1 MMLTMANSKLIPFDF
16 AYCSDKAK
24 VFENYCKYT
33 FTRTQSMFTYEGLPD
48 TIPVQWLESYLQR
61 NGSCC
66 IAEHEGKLYALLGN
80 AGGEP
85 DEYYQPTIYT
95 VANPALN
102 LSKSYKI
109 GEDCVYC
116 KNDYDAIGL
125 VPLVSRYCGLMTEN
139 LLTVRISDI
148 NMRMMNLL
156 SAPDD
161 NTLQSTKQY
170 LKDLEDGKLGVV
182 GETPFFEGLKLQSK
196 GVGNGDYMI
205 QFIEL
210 QQYLKGSMY
219 NELGI
224 NANFNMKREALSG
237 QELSLNDDALM
248 PLIDDMLK
256 QRRAMCDELNEM
268 FGLNV
273 SVDYGSSWH
282 SNVVEKQLISEEELG
297 ADDSESEEAAGDES
311 ALPDDK
317 DPNAVDEGDVSRLN
331 DDEESGNDD
340 NDNTSSDSDV
350 DEPDENC
357 EDDDSGSEPD
367 DECGSNDN
375 TSDEDTSKEDESQSK
390 ESETDES
397 KTEESDA
404 EKSEKEEPEK
414 EEVDTKEVDT
424 EEADTKEVDTKETD
438 TKEKSKDKESET
450 EESNTKETEKEKPEN
465 EELEKEKPEKEESEK
480 DKPEKEEP
488 EKEKSEKEEPEKEKP
503 EKEKPEKEK
512 PEKEK
517 SEKGKPEKEKS
528 EKEEVDA
535 EDKPKD
541 KESEQENKEQEP
553 SSEVSDDSE
562 DDDKK
567 KKGEK
572 K

>member
-1 MMLTMANSKLIPFDF
+1 MTMADSKLRSFDF
-16 AYCSDKAK
+16 SYCSDKDK
-24 VFENYCKYT
+24 VFENYCRYT

-66 IAEHEGKLYALLGN
+66 IAEHEGKLYAILGN

-102 LSKSYKI
+102 LSKNYKI
-109 GEDCVYC
+109 GVDCVYC
-116 KNDYDAIGL
+116 KNDYDALGL

-139 LLTVRISDI
+139 LLTVRLSDI

-170 LKDLEDGKLGVV
+170 LKDLEEGKLGVV

-237 QELSLNDDALM
+237 QEVALNDDALM

-256 QRRAMCDELNEM
+256 QRRAMCDQLNEM
-268 FGLNV
+268 FGLEV
-273 SVDYGSSWH
+273 SVDYGSTWH
-282 SNVVEKQLISEEELG
+282 SNVVEKQLVSEEELG
-297 ADDSESEEAAGDES
+297 ANSAESEEAAGDES

-331 DDEESGNDD
+331 DEEESGNDD
-340 NDNTSSDSDV
+340 NDDTSSDSDV
-350 DEPDENC
+350 DESTENC
-357 EDDDSGSEPD
+357 EDDDSGSESD
-367 DECGSNDN
+367 GECGSDDD
-375 TSDEDTSKEDESQSK
+375 TSDEDGSESQSE
-390 ESETDES
+390 ESEAEES
-397 KTEESDA
+397 KEE
-404 EKSEKEEPEK
+404 
-414 EEVDTKEVDT
+414 
-424 EEADTKEVDTKETD
+424 
-438 TKEKSKDKESET
+438 ET
-450 EESNTKETEKEKPEN
+450 EESKE
-465 EELEKEKPEKEESEK
+465 
-480 DKPEKEEP
+480 
-488 EKEKSEKEEPEKEKP
+488 
-503 EKEKPEKEK
+503 
-512 PEKEK
+512 
-517 SEKGKPEKEKS
+517 
-528 EKEEVDA
+528 EEVDA
-535 EDKPKD
+535 EDEPKD
-541 KESEQENKEQEP
+541 EESEPKDEEPKDEEQEP
-553 SSEVSDDSE
+553 SPEESDDSE
-562 DDDKK
+562 DDE

>member
-1 MMLTMANSKLIPFDF
+1 MTMADGKLRSFDF
-16 AYCSDKAK
+16 SYCSDKDK
-24 VFENYCKYT
+24 VFENYCRYT

-102 LSKSYKI
+102 LSKNYEI
-109 GEDCVYC
+109 GVDCVYC
-116 KNDYDAIGL
+116 KNDYDALGL

-139 LLTVRISDI
+139 LLTVRLSDI

-170 LKDLEDGKLGVV
+170 LKDLEEGKLGVV

-237 QELSLNDDALM
+237 QEVALNDDALM

-256 QRRAMCDELNEM
+256 QRRAMCDELNKM

-273 SVDYGSSWH
+273 SVDYGSTWH
-282 SNVVEKQLISEEELG
+282 SNVVEKQLISEDELG
-297 ADDSESEEAAGDES
+297 ATGAESEEAAGDEA

-331 DDEESGNDD
+331 DEEESGSDD
-340 NDNTSSDSDV
+340 NSDTSSDSDV
-350 DEPDENC
+350 DEPNENC
-357 EDDDSGSEPD
+357 EDDDSGSESD
-367 DECGSNDN
+367 GECGSDDD
-375 TSDEDTSKEDESQSK
+375 TPDEDASEDGESQS
-390 ESETDES
+390 E
-397 KTEESDA
+397 
-404 EKSEKEEPEK
+404 
-414 EEVDTKEVDT
+414 
-424 EEADTKEVDTKETD
+424 
-438 TKEKSKDKESET
+438 ESET
-450 EESNTKETEKEKPEN
+450 EESET
-465 EELEKEKPEKEESEK
+465 
-480 DKPEKEEP
+480 
-488 EKEKSEKEEPEKEKP
+488 
-503 EKEKPEKEK
+503 
-512 PEKEK
+512 
-517 SEKGKPEKEKS
+517 
-528 EKEEVDA
+528 EEVDA
-535 EDKPKD
+535 EDEPKD
-541 KESEQENKEQEP
+541 EEPESKDEEQEP
-553 SSEVSDDSE
+553 SPEDSDDSE
-562 DDDKK
+562 DDEKK
-567 KKGEK
+567 KKGECK
-572 K
+572 

>member
-1 MMLTMANSKLIPFDF
+1 MANGKLMPFDF
-16 AYCSDKAK
+16 TYCSDKAK

-33 FTRTQSMFTYEGLPD
+33 FTRTQSMFVYEGLPD

-80 AGGEP
+80 AGGEL

-102 LSKSYKI
+102 ISKSFKI

-116 KNDYDAIGL
+116 KNDYDSLGL
-125 VPLVSRYCGLMTEN
+125 TPLVSRYCGLMTEN

-161 NTLQSTKQY
+161 NTLQSTIQY
-170 LKDLEDGKLGVV
+170 LKDLEEGKLGVV
-182 GETPFFEGLKLQSK
+182 GETPFFDGLKLQSK

-237 QELSLNDDALM
+237 QEVALNDDALM

-256 QRRAMCDELNEM
+256 QRRAMCDELNAM

-273 SVDYGSSWH
+273 SVDYGSTWH
-282 SNVVEKQLISEEELG
+282 SNIVEKQLVSEEELG
-297 ADDSESEEAAGDES
+297 ADGAESEEAAGDES

-331 DDEESGNDD
+331 DEEESGNDD
-340 NDNTSSDSDV
+340 NDDTSSDSDV
-350 DEPDENC
+350 DEPTENC
-357 EDDDSGSEPD
+357 EDDDSGSESD
-367 DECGSNDN
+367 DECGSDDN
-375 TSDEDTSKEDESQSK
+375 SPDEDVSEENSEETEETEESQS
-390 ESETDES
+390 
-397 KTEESDA
+397 EE
-404 EKSEKEEPEK
+404 SEKEEPEK
-414 EEVDTKEVDT
+414 EEVDAED
-424 EEADTKEVDTKETD
+424 EP
-438 TKEKSKDKESET
+438 KD
-450 EESNTKETEKEKPEN
+450 
-465 EELEKEKPEKEESEK
+465 EESE
-480 DKPEKEEP
+480 
-488 EKEKSEKEEPEKEKP
+488 
-503 EKEKPEKEK
+503 
-512 PEKEK
+512 
-517 SEKGKPEKEKS
+517 
-528 EKEEVDA
+528 
-535 EDKPKD
+535 PKD
-541 KESEQENKEQEP
+541 DEPKDEEQEP
-553 SSEVSDDSE
+553 SPEESDDSE
-562 DDDKK
+562 DDE

>member
-1 MMLTMANSKLIPFDF
+1 MANSKLMPFDF

-248 PLIDDMLK
+248 PLIGDMLK
-256 QRRAMCDELNEM
+256 QRRAMCDEWNEM

-367 DECGSNDN
+367 DECGSDDD
-375 TSDEDTSKEDESQSK
+375 TSDEDTSKESETE
-390 ESETDES
+390 ESETEES
-397 KTEESDA
+397 KTEET
-404 EKSEKEEPEK
+404 EKEEPEK
-414 EEVDTKEVDT
+414 EEVDAKKADAKETDVEETDAKKADAKEVDT
-424 EEADTKEVDTKETD
+424 EKADAKEVDAE
-438 TKEKSKDKESET
+438 EKSKDKESET
-450 EESNTKETEKEKPEN
+450 EESNTKEKEKEKPEK
-465 EELEKEKPEKEESEK
+465 EKPEKEKPEKEE
-480 DKPEKEEP
+480 P
-488 EKEKSEKEEPEKEKP
+488 EKEEPEKEKP
-503 EKEKPEKEK
+503 EKEKPEKEE
-512 PEKEK
+512 P
-517 SEKGKPEKEKS
+517 

>member
-1 MMLTMANSKLIPFDF
+1 MASSKLMPFDF

-80 AGGEP
+80 AGGEL

-95 VANPALN
+95 VANPALG
-102 LSKSYKI
+102 LSKSFKI

-116 KNDYDAIGL
+116 RNDYDAIGL

-237 QELSLNDDALM
+237 QEVALNDDALM

-256 QRRAMCDELNEM
+256 QRRAMCDELNQM

-273 SVDYGSSWH
+273 SVDYGSTWH
-282 SNVVEKQLISEEELG
+282 SNVVEKQLVSEEELG
-297 ADDSESEEAAGDES
+297 ANGAESEEAAGDES

-331 DDEESGNDD
+331 DEEESGSDD
-340 NDNTSSDSDV
+340 NGDTSSDSDV

-357 EDDDSGSEPD
+357 EDDDSGSESD
-367 DECGSNDN
+367 GECGSDDN
-375 TSDEDTSKEDESQSK
+375 TSDEDASE
-390 ESETDES
+390 ESETDE
-397 KTEESDA
+397 
-404 EKSEKEEPEK
+404 
-414 EEVDTKEVDT
+414 
-424 EEADTKEVDTKETD
+424 
-438 TKEKSKDKESET
+438 
-450 EESNTKETEKEKPEN
+450 
-465 EELEKEKPEKEESEK
+465 
-480 DKPEKEEP
+480 
-488 EKEKSEKEEPEKEKP
+488 
-503 EKEKPEKEK
+503 
-512 PEKEK
+512 
-517 SEKGKPEKEKS
+517 S

-535 EDKPKD
+535 EDEPKD
-541 KESEQENKEQEP
+541 EEIEPKDEEQEP
-553 SSEVSDDSE
+553 SPEESDDSE
-562 DDDKK
+562 DDEKK
-567 KKGEK
+567 KKGECK
-572 K
+572 

>member
-1 MMLTMANSKLIPFDF
+1 MASDKLMPFDF
-16 AYCSDKAK
+16 AYCSDKSK

-80 AGGEP
+80 AGGEL

-102 LSKSYKI
+102 LSKTFKI
-109 GEDCVYC
+109 GKDCVYC
-116 KNDYDAIGL
+116 RNDYDAVGL

-161 NTLQSTKQY
+161 NTLQSTKKY
-170 LKDLEDGKLGVV
+170 LADLEDGKLGVV
-182 GETPFFEGLKLQSK
+182 GETPFFDGLKLQSK

-237 QELSLNDDALM
+237 SEVALNDDALM

-256 QRRAMCDELNEM
+256 QRRAMCDELNKM

-273 SVDYGSSWH
+273 SVDYGSTWH

-297 ADDSESEEAAGDES
+297 ANDSESEEAAGDES
-311 ALPDDK
+311 ALPNDK

-331 DDEESGNDD
+331 DEEESGNDD
-340 NDNTSSDSDV
+340 NSDTSSDSDV
-350 DEPDENC
+350 DESDENC
-357 EDDDSGSEPD
+357 EDDDSGGESD
-367 DECGSNDN
+367 GECGSDDD
-375 TSDEDTSKEDESQSK
+375 TSDEDASEADESQSE
-390 ESETDES
+390 ESET
-397 KTEESDA
+397 
-404 EKSEKEEPEK
+404 
-414 EEVDTKEVDT
+414 
-424 EEADTKEVDTKETD
+424 
-438 TKEKSKDKESET
+438 
-450 EESNTKETEKEKPEN
+450 
-465 EELEKEKPEKEESEK
+465 
-480 DKPEKEEP
+480 
-488 EKEKSEKEEPEKEKP
+488 
-503 EKEKPEKEK
+503 
-512 PEKEK
+512 
-517 SEKGKPEKEKS
+517 
-528 EKEEVDA
+528 EEVDA
-535 EDKPKD
+535 EDEPKD
-541 KESEQENKEQEP
+541 EEPESKDEEQEP
-553 SSEVSDDSE
+553 SPEESDDSE
-562 DDDKK
+562 DDEKK
-567 KKGEK
+567 KKGECK
-572 K
+572 

>member
-1 MMLTMANSKLIPFDF
+1 MASGKLMPFDF
-16 AYCSDKAK
+16 AYCSDKSK

-80 AGGEP
+80 AGGEL

-102 LSKSYKI
+102 LSKSFKI

-170 LKDLEDGKLGVV
+170 LKDLEEGKLGVV

-237 QELSLNDDALM
+237 QEVALNDDALM

-256 QRRAMCDELNEM
+256 QRRAMCDELNQM

-273 SVDYGSSWH
+273 SVDYGSTWH

-297 ADDSESEEAAGDES
+297 ADGAESEEAAGDES

-331 DDEESGNDD
+331 DEEESGSDD
-340 NDNTSSDSDV
+340 NSDTSSDSDV

-357 EDDDSGSEPD
+357 EDDDSGSESD
-367 DECGSNDN
+367 SECGSDDD
-375 TSDEDTSKEDESQSK
+375 TSDEDTSEDDESQSE
-390 ESETDES
+390 ESETEES
-397 KTEESDA
+397 ETEE
-404 EKSEKEEPEK
+404 SEKEEPEK
-414 EEVDTKEVDT
+414 EEVDAED
-424 EEADTKEVDTKETD
+424 EP
-438 TKEKSKDKESET
+438 KD
-450 EESNTKETEKEKPEN
+450 
-465 EELEKEKPEKEESEK
+465 
-480 DKPEKEEP
+480 EEP
-488 EKEKSEKEEPEKEKP
+488 ES
-503 EKEKPEKEK
+503 
-512 PEKEK
+512 
-517 SEKGKPEKEKS
+517 
-528 EKEEVDA
+528 
-535 EDKPKD
+535 KD
-541 KESEQENKEQEP
+541 EEQEP
-553 SSEVSDDSE
+553 SPEESDDSE
-562 DDDKK
+562 DDEKK
-567 KKGEK
+567 KKGECK
-572 K
+572 

>member
-1 MMLTMANSKLIPFDF
+1 MTMADGKLRSFDF
-16 AYCSDKAK
+16 SYCSDKDK
-24 VFENYCKYT
+24 VFENYCRYT

-102 LSKSYKI
+102 LSKNYEI
-109 GEDCVYC
+109 GVDCVYC
-116 KNDYDAIGL
+116 KNDYDALGL

-139 LLTVRISDI
+139 LLTVRLSDI

-170 LKDLEDGKLGVV
+170 LKDLEEGKLGVV

-237 QELSLNDDALM
+237 QEVALNDDALM

-268 FGLNV
+268 FGLSV
-273 SVDYGSSWH
+273 SVDYGSTWH
-282 SNVVEKQLISEEELG
+282 SNVVEKQLVSEEELG
-297 ADDSESEEAAGDES
+297 ANSVESEEAAGDES

-331 DDEESGNDD
+331 EEESGNDD
-340 NDNTSSDSDV
+340 NDDTSSDSDV
-350 DEPDENC
+350 DEPTENC
-357 EDDDSGSEPD
+357 EDDDSGSESD
-367 DECGSNDN
+367 GECGSDDD
-375 TSDEDTSKEDESQSK
+375 TSDEDV
-390 ESETDES
+390 SETDES
-397 KTEESDA
+397 KSEESEA
-404 EKSEKEEPEK
+404 EESKEE
-414 EEVDTKEVDT
+414 
-424 EEADTKEVDTKETD
+424 
-438 TKEKSKDKESET
+438 ET
-450 EESNTKETEKEKPEN
+450 EESKE
-465 EELEKEKPEKEESEK
+465 
-480 DKPEKEEP
+480 
-488 EKEKSEKEEPEKEKP
+488 
-503 EKEKPEKEK
+503 
-512 PEKEK
+512 
-517 SEKGKPEKEKS
+517 
-528 EKEEVDA
+528 EEVDA
-535 EDKPKD
+535 EDEPKD
-541 KESEQENKEQEP
+541 EESEPKDDEPKDDEPKDEEQEP
-553 SSEVSDDSE
+553 SPEESDDSE
-562 DDDKK
+562 DDE

>member
-1 MMLTMANSKLIPFDF
+1 MASGNLMPFDF

-80 AGGEP
+80 AGGEL

-95 VANPALN
+95 VTNPALN
-102 LSKSYKI
+102 LSKTFKI

-170 LKDLEDGKLGVV
+170 LKDLEEGKLGVV

-237 QELSLNDDALM
+237 QEVALNDDALM

-256 QRRAMCDELNEM
+256 QRRAMCAELNEM

-273 SVDYGSSWH
+273 SVDYGSTWH
-282 SNVVEKQLISEEELG
+282 SNVVEKQLISEDELG
-297 ADDSESEEAAGDES
+297 ATDTESEEAAGDEA

-331 DDEESGNDD
+331 DEEESDSDD
-340 NDNTSSDSDV
+340 NCNTSSDSDV

-357 EDDDSGSEPD
+357 EDDDTDSESD
-367 DECGSNDN
+367 GECGSDDN
-375 TSDEDTSKEDESQSK
+375 SQNEDVSEDDESQSE
-390 ESETDES
+390 ESQS
-397 KTEESDA
+397 EESDT
-404 EKSEKEEPEK
+404 EEPQ
-414 EEVDTKEVDT
+414 
-424 EEADTKEVDTKETD
+424 
-438 TKEKSKDKESET
+438 
-450 EESNTKETEKEKPEN
+450 
-465 EELEKEKPEKEESEK
+465 
-480 DKPEKEEP
+480 
-488 EKEKSEKEEPEKEKP
+488 
-503 EKEKPEKEK
+503 
-512 PEKEK
+512 
-517 SEKGKPEKEKS
+517 
-528 EKEEVDA
+528 KEEVDA
-535 EDKPKD
+535 GDEPKD
-541 KESEQENKEQEP
+541 EENEPKDKEQEP
-553 SSEVSDDSE
+553 SPEKSDDSE
-562 DDDKK
+562 DDEKK
-567 KKGEK
+567 KKGECK
-572 K
+572 

>member
-102 LSKSYKI
+102 LSKNYKI

-268 FGLNV
+268 FGLDV

-317 DPNAVDEGDVSRLN
+317 DPNAVYEGDVSRLN
-331 DDEESGNDD
+331 DDEESGSDD
-340 NDNTSSDSDV
+340 NDNTSSDSNV

-357 EDDDSGSEPD
+357 EDDDSGSESD
-367 DECGSNDN
+367 DECGSDNN

-390 ESETDES
+390 ESET
-397 KTEESDA
+397 EESDA
-404 EKSEKEEPEK
+404 EETEKEEPKK
-414 EEVDTKEVDT
+414 EEVD
-424 EEADTKEVDTKETD
+424 A
-438 TKEKSKDKESET
+438 KEKPKD
-450 EESNTKETEKEKPEN
+450 KETEKEKPEK
-465 EELEKEKPEKEESEK
+465 EEPEKGEPEKE
-480 DKPEKEEP
+480 KPEKEEP
-488 EKEKSEKEEPEKEKP
+488 EKEKPEKEEPEKEEPEKEEPEKEEPEKEKP

-512 PEKEK
+512 PEKGEP
-517 SEKGKPEKEKS
+517 EKGEPEKGEPEKEKPEKEEP
-528 EKEEVDA
+528 EKGEVDA

-541 KESEQENKEQEP
+541 KESEQKNKEQEP

-562 DDDKK
+562 DYEKK
-567 KKGEK
+567 KKGDK

>member
-1 MMLTMANSKLIPFDF
+1 MASSNLLPFDF
-16 AYCSDKAK
+16 AHCSDKSK

-33 FTRTQSMFTYEGLPD
+33 FTRTQSMFTYEGLPE

-80 AGGEP
+80 AGGEL

-182 GETPFFEGLKLQSK
+182 GETPFFDGLKLQSK

-237 QELSLNDDALM
+237 QEVALNDDALM

-256 QRRAMCDELNEM
+256 QRRAMCDELNQM

-273 SVDYGSSWH
+273 SADYGSTWH
-282 SNVVEKQLISEEELG
+282 SNVVEKQLISEEDLG
-297 ADDSESEEAAGDES
+297 ANGAESDEAAGDES
-311 ALPDDK
+311 ALPNDK
-317 DPNAVDEGDVSRLN
+317 DPNAADDGDVSRLN
-331 DDEESGNDD
+331 DEGESGSDD
-340 NDNTSSDSDV
+340 NGDTSSDSDV
-350 DEPDENC
+350 DADMPDENC
-357 EDDDSGSEPD
+357 ENDDSDRESDG
-367 DECGSNDN
+367 ECGSDDDRPDKDA
-375 TSDEDTSKEDESQSK
+375 SEDDESQS
-390 ESETDES
+390 E
-397 KTEESDA
+397 
-404 EKSEKEEPEK
+404 
-414 EEVDTKEVDT
+414 
-424 EEADTKEVDTKETD
+424 
-438 TKEKSKDKESET
+438 ESET
-450 EESNTKETEKEKPEN
+450 EESET
-465 EELEKEKPEKEESEK
+465 
-480 DKPEKEEP
+480 
-488 EKEKSEKEEPEKEKP
+488 
-503 EKEKPEKEK
+503 
-512 PEKEK
+512 
-517 SEKGKPEKEKS
+517 
-528 EKEEVDA
+528 EEVDA

-541 KESEQENKEQEP
+541 EEQEP
-553 SSEVSDDSE
+553 KDEEKEPGPDESDDSE
-562 DDDKK
+562 DDEKK
-567 KKGEK
+567 KKGECK
-572 K
+572 

>member
-1 MMLTMANSKLIPFDF
+1 MIKMASGKLMPFDF
-16 AYCSDKAK
+16 AYCSDKTK

-48 TIPVQWLESYLQR
+48 TIPVERLESYLQR

-66 IAEHEGKLYALLGN
+66 IAEHEGKLYALIGN
-80 AGGEP
+80 AGGEL
-85 DEYYQPTIYT
+85 DEYYQPTLYT

-102 LSKSYKI
+102 LSKTFKI

-116 KNDYDAIGL
+116 RNDFDAVGL

-170 LKDLEDGKLGVV
+170 LNDLEEGKLGVV
-182 GETPFFEGLKLQSK
+182 GETPFFDGLKLQSK

-237 QELSLNDDALM
+237 SEVALNDDALM

-256 QRRAMCDELNEM
+256 HRRAMCDELNEM
-268 FGLNV
+268 FGLDV
-273 SVDYGSSWH
+273 SVDYGSTWH

-297 ADDSESEEAAGDES
+297 ANDTESEEAAGDES
-311 ALPDDK
+311 ALPNDK

-331 DDEESGNDD
+331 DEEESGNDD
-340 NDNTSSDSDV
+340 NSDTSSDSDV
-350 DEPDENC
+350 DEPNENC
-357 EDDDSGSEPD
+357 EDDDSGSDSDGECSSD
-367 DECGSNDN
+367 DD
-375 TSDEDTSKEDESQSK
+375 TPDEDASEDDDSQSE
-390 ESETDES
+390 ESET
-397 KTEESDA
+397 
-404 EKSEKEEPEK
+404 
-414 EEVDTKEVDT
+414 
-424 EEADTKEVDTKETD
+424 
-438 TKEKSKDKESET
+438 
-450 EESNTKETEKEKPEN
+450 
-465 EELEKEKPEKEESEK
+465 
-480 DKPEKEEP
+480 
-488 EKEKSEKEEPEKEKP
+488 
-503 EKEKPEKEK
+503 
-512 PEKEK
+512 
-517 SEKGKPEKEKS
+517 

-535 EDKPKD
+535 GDDPKD
-541 KESEQENKEQEP
+541 EESEPKDEEQEP
-553 SSEVSDDSE
+553 SPEDSDDSE
-562 DDDKK
+562 DDEKK
-567 KKGEK
+567 KKGECK
-572 K
+572 

>member
-1 MMLTMANSKLIPFDF
+1 MASGKLMPFDF
-16 AYCSDKAK
+16 TYCSDKSK

-80 AGGEP
+80 AGGEL

-116 KNDYDAIGL
+116 RNDFDAVGL

-237 QELSLNDDALM
+237 QEVALNDDALM

-256 QRRAMCDELNEM
+256 QRRAMCDELNQM

-273 SVDYGSSWH
+273 SVDYGSTWH

-297 ADDSESEEAAGDES
+297 ADGAESEEAAGDES

-331 DDEESGNDD
+331 DEEESGSDD
-340 NDNTSSDSDV
+340 NSDTSSDSDV
-350 DEPDENC
+350 DEPDKNC
-357 EDDDSGSEPD
+357 EDDDSGSESD
-367 DECGSNDN
+367 DECGSDDN
-375 TSDEDTSKEDESQSK
+375 SPDEDVSEDAESQS
-390 ESETDES
+390 
-397 KTEESDA
+397 EESQ
-404 EKSEKEEPEK
+404 SE
-414 EEVDTKEVDT
+414 
-424 EEADTKEVDTKETD
+424 
-438 TKEKSKDKESET
+438 ESET
-450 EESNTKETEKEKPEN
+450 EET
-465 EELEKEKPEKEESEK
+465 
-480 DKPEKEEP
+480 
-488 EKEKSEKEEPEKEKP
+488 
-503 EKEKPEKEK
+503 
-512 PEKEK
+512 
-517 SEKGKPEKEKS
+517 

-535 EDKPKD
+535 GDEPKD
-541 KESEQENKEQEP
+541 EEQEP
-553 SSEVSDDSE
+553 ENKDEEQEPENEGQEPSPEESDDSE
-562 DDDKK
+562 DDEKK
-567 KKGEK
+567 KKGECK
-572 K
+572 

>member
-1 MMLTMANSKLIPFDF
+1 MTMADGKLRSFDF
-16 AYCSDKAK
+16 SYCSDKDK
-24 VFENYCKYT
+24 VFENYCRYT

-102 LSKSYKI
+102 LSKNYEI
-109 GEDCVYC
+109 GVDCVYC
-116 KNDYDAIGL
+116 KNDYDALGL

-139 LLTVRISDI
+139 LLTVRLSDI

-170 LKDLEDGKLGVV
+170 LKDLEEGKLGVV

-237 QELSLNDDALM
+237 QEVALNDDALM

-273 SVDYGSSWH
+273 SVDYGSTWH
-282 SNVVEKQLISEEELG
+282 SNVVEKQLISEDELG
-297 ADDSESEEAAGDES
+297 ATGTESEEAAGDEA

-331 DDEESGNDD
+331 DEEESDSDD
-340 NDNTSSDSDV
+340 NCNTSSDSDV

-357 EDDDSGSEPD
+357 EDDDTDSESD
-367 DECGSNDN
+367 GECGSDDN
-375 TSDEDTSKEDESQSK
+375 SQNEDVSEDDESQS
-390 ESETDES
+390 
-397 KTEESDA
+397 EESQ
-404 EKSEKEEPEK
+404 S
-414 EEVDTKEVDT
+414 
-424 EEADTKEVDTKETD
+424 
-438 TKEKSKDKESET
+438 
-450 EESNTKETEKEKPEN
+450 EESQS
-465 EELEKEKPEKEESEK
+465 EESES
-480 DKPEKEEP
+480 EEP
-488 EKEKSEKEEPEKEKP
+488 Q
-503 EKEKPEKEK
+503 
-512 PEKEK
+512 
-517 SEKGKPEKEKS
+517 
-528 EKEEVDA
+528 KEEVDA
-535 EDKPKD
+535 GDEPKD
-541 KESEQENKEQEP
+541 EEQESENKEQEP
-553 SSEVSDDSE
+553 SPEESDDSE
-562 DDDKK
+562 DDEKK
-567 KKGEK
+567 KKGECK
-572 K
+572 

>member
-1 MMLTMANSKLIPFDF
+1 MASDKLMPFDF
-16 AYCSDKAK
+16 AYCSDKTK

-80 AGGEP
+80 AGGEL

-95 VANPALN
+95 VANPSLN
-102 LSKSYKI
+102 LSKTFKI
-109 GEDCVYC
+109 GKDCVYC
-116 KNDYDAIGL
+116 RNDYDAIGL

-161 NTLQSTKQY
+161 NTLESTKQY
-170 LKDLEDGKLGVV
+170 LKDLEAGKLGVV
-182 GETPFFEGLKLQSK
+182 GETPFFEGLKLQSR
-196 GVGNGDYMI
+196 GTGNGDYMI

-237 QELSLNDDALM
+237 QEVALNDDALM

-256 QRRAMCDELNEM
+256 QRRAMCDELNKM

-273 SVDYGSSWH
+273 SVDYGSTWH
-282 SNVVEKQLISEEELG
+282 SNVVEKQLISEDELG
-297 ADDSESEEAAGDES
+297 ATGAESEEAAGDEA

-331 DDEESGNDD
+331 DEEESGSDD
-340 NDNTSSDSDV
+340 NSDTSSDSDV
-350 DEPDENC
+350 DEPNENC
-357 EDDDSGSEPD
+357 EDDDSGGESDGECSSD
-367 DECGSNDN
+367 DD
-375 TSDEDTSKEDESQSK
+375 TPDEDASEDGESQS
-390 ESETDES
+390 E
-397 KTEESDA
+397 
-404 EKSEKEEPEK
+404 
-414 EEVDTKEVDT
+414 
-424 EEADTKEVDTKETD
+424 
-438 TKEKSKDKESET
+438 ESET
-450 EESNTKETEKEKPEN
+450 EESET
-465 EELEKEKPEKEESEK
+465 
-480 DKPEKEEP
+480 
-488 EKEKSEKEEPEKEKP
+488 
-503 EKEKPEKEK
+503 
-512 PEKEK
+512 
-517 SEKGKPEKEKS
+517 
-528 EKEEVDA
+528 EEVDA
-535 EDKPKD
+535 EDEPKD
-541 KESEQENKEQEP
+541 EEPESKDEEQEP
-553 SSEVSDDSE
+553 SPEDSDDSE
-562 DDDKK
+562 DDEKK
-567 KKGEK
+567 KKGECK
-572 K
+572 

>member
-1 MMLTMANSKLIPFDF
+1 MASGKLMPFDF
-16 AYCSDKAK
+16 TYCSDKSK

-80 AGGEP
+80 AGGEL

-116 KNDYDAIGL
+116 RNDYDAIGL

-237 QELSLNDDALM
+237 QEVALNDDALM

-256 QRRAMCDELNEM
+256 QRRAMCDELNQM

-273 SVDYGSSWH
+273 SVDYGSTWH

-297 ADDSESEEAAGDES
+297 ADGAESEEAAGDES

-331 DDEESGNDD
+331 DEEESGSDD
-340 NDNTSSDSDV
+340 NSDTSSDSDV

-357 EDDDSGSEPD
+357 EDDDSGSESD
-367 DECGSNDN
+367 DECGSDDN
-375 TSDEDTSKEDESQSK
+375 SPDEDVSEDDESQS
-390 ESETDES
+390 E
-397 KTEESDA
+397 
-404 EKSEKEEPEK
+404 
-414 EEVDTKEVDT
+414 
-424 EEADTKEVDTKETD
+424 
-438 TKEKSKDKESET
+438 ESET
-450 EESNTKETEKEKPEN
+450 EESETEE
-465 EELEKEKPEKEESEK
+465 
-480 DKPEKEEP
+480 
-488 EKEKSEKEEPEKEKP
+488 
-503 EKEKPEKEK
+503 
-512 PEKEK
+512 
-517 SEKGKPEKEKS
+517 S

-535 EDKPKD
+535 EDEPKD
-541 KESEQENKEQEP
+541 EEPESKDEEQEP
-553 SSEVSDDSE
+553 SPEESDDSE
-562 DDDKK
+562 DDEKK
-567 KKGEK
+567 KKGECK
-572 K
+572 

>member
-1 MMLTMANSKLIPFDF
+1 MTMADGKLRSFDF
-16 AYCSDKAK
+16 SYCSDKDK
-24 VFENYCKYT
+24 VFENYCRYT

-102 LSKSYKI
+102 LSKNYEI
-109 GEDCVYC
+109 GVDCVYC
-116 KNDYDAIGL
+116 KNDYDALGL

-139 LLTVRISDI
+139 LLTVRLSDI

-170 LKDLEDGKLGVV
+170 LKDLEEGKLGVV

-237 QELSLNDDALM
+237 QEVALNDDALM

-268 FGLNV
+268 FGLEV
-273 SVDYGSSWH
+273 SVDYGSTWH

-297 ADDSESEEAAGDES
+297 ADNAESEEAAGDES

-331 DDEESGNDD
+331 DEEESGNDD
-340 NDNTSSDSDV
+340 NDDTSSDSDA
-350 DEPDENC
+350 DKPNENC
-357 EDDDSGSEPD
+357 EDDDSGSESDGECSSGD
-367 DECGSNDN
+367 DA
-375 TSDEDTSKEDESQSK
+375 SDEDV
-390 ESETDES
+390 SETDES
-397 KTEESDA
+397 Q
-404 EKSEKEEPEK
+404 SE
-414 EEVDTKEVDT
+414 
-424 EEADTKEVDTKETD
+424 
-438 TKEKSKDKESET
+438 ESET
-450 EESNTKETEKEKPEN
+450 EESKEEETEESKE
-465 EELEKEKPEKEESEK
+465 
-480 DKPEKEEP
+480 
-488 EKEKSEKEEPEKEKP
+488 
-503 EKEKPEKEK
+503 
-512 PEKEK
+512 
-517 SEKGKPEKEKS
+517 
-528 EKEEVDA
+528 EEVDA
-535 EDKPKD
+535 EDEPKD
-541 KESEQENKEQEP
+541 EESEPKDDEPKDDEPKDEEQEP
-553 SSEVSDDSE
+553 SPEESDDIE
-562 DDDKK
+562 DDE

>member
-1 MMLTMANSKLIPFDF
+1 
-16 AYCSDKAK
+16 
-24 VFENYCKYT
+24 
-33 FTRTQSMFTYEGLPD
+33 MFTYEGLPD

-102 LSKSYKI
+102 LSKNYEI
-109 GEDCVYC
+109 GVDCVYC
-116 KNDYDAIGL
+116 KNDYDALGL

-139 LLTVRISDI
+139 LLTVRLSDV

-170 LKDLEDGKLGVV
+170 LKDLEEGKLGVV

-237 QELSLNDDALM
+237 QEVALNDDALM

-268 FGLNV
+268 FGLSV
-273 SVDYGSSWH
+273 SVDYGSTWH
-282 SNVVEKQLISEEELG
+282 SNVVEKQLVSEEELG
-297 ADDSESEEAAGDES
+297 ANSVESEEAAGDES

-331 DDEESGNDD
+331 EEESGNDD
-340 NDNTSSDSDV
+340 NDDTSSDSDV

-357 EDDDSGSEPD
+357 EDDDSGSESD
-367 DECGSNDN
+367 GECGSDDD
-375 TSDEDTSKEDESQSK
+375 TSDEDV
-390 ESETDES
+390 SETDES
-397 KTEESDA
+397 K
-404 EKSEKEEPEK
+404 SE
-414 EEVDTKEVDT
+414 
-424 EEADTKEVDTKETD
+424 
-438 TKEKSKDKESET
+438 ESET
-450 EESNTKETEKEKPEN
+450 EEN
-465 EELEKEKPEKEESEK
+465 KEEET
-480 DKPEKEEP
+480 EEP
-488 EKEKSEKEEPEKEKP
+488 EKDE
-503 EKEKPEKEK
+503 
-512 PEKEK
+512 
-517 SEKGKPEKEKS
+517 S
-528 EKEEVDA
+528 EKEEVA
-535 EDKPKD
+535 EDDEPKD
-541 KESEQENKEQEP
+541 EESEPKDDEPKDDEPKDEEQESNP
-553 SSEVSDDSE
+553 EESDDSE
-562 DDDKK
+562 DDE

>member
-1 MMLTMANSKLIPFDF
+1 MASSKLMPFDF

-80 AGGEP
+80 AGGEL

-95 VANPALN
+95 VANPALG

-116 KNDYDAIGL
+116 RNDYDAIGL

-237 QELSLNDDALM
+237 QEVALNDDALM

-256 QRRAMCDELNEM
+256 QRRAMCDELNQM

-273 SVDYGSSWH
+273 SVDYGSTWH
-282 SNVVEKQLISEEELG
+282 SNVVEKQLVSEEELG
-297 ADDSESEEAAGDES
+297 ADTAESEEAAGDES

-317 DPNAVDEGDVSRLN
+317 DPNAVDECDVSRLN
-331 DDEESGNDD
+331 DEEESGSDD
-340 NDNTSSDSDV
+340 NSDTSSDSDV

-357 EDDDSGSEPD
+357 EDDDNGSESD

-375 TSDEDTSKEDESQSK
+375 SQNEDVSEADESQS
-390 ESETDES
+390 E
-397 KTEESDA
+397 
-404 EKSEKEEPEK
+404 
-414 EEVDTKEVDT
+414 
-424 EEADTKEVDTKETD
+424 
-438 TKEKSKDKESET
+438 ESET
-450 EESNTKETEKEKPEN
+450 EESET
-465 EELEKEKPEKEESEK
+465 
-480 DKPEKEEP
+480 
-488 EKEKSEKEEPEKEKP
+488 
-503 EKEKPEKEK
+503 
-512 PEKEK
+512 
-517 SEKGKPEKEKS
+517 
-528 EKEEVDA
+528 EEVDA
-535 EDKPKD
+535 EDEPKD
-541 KESEQENKEQEP
+541 KEPESKDEEQEP
-553 SSEVSDDSE
+553 SPEESDDSE
-562 DDDKK
+562 DDEKK
-567 KKGEK
+567 KKGECK
-572 K
+572 

>member
-1 MMLTMANSKLIPFDF
+1 MASGKLMPFDF

-33 FTRTQSMFTYEGLPD
+33 FTRTQSMFTYEGLPE

-80 AGGEP
+80 AGGEL

-125 VPLVSRYCGLMTEN
+125 VPLVSRYCGSMTEN

-161 NTLQSTKQY
+161 NTVQSTKQY
-170 LKDLEDGKLGVV
+170 LKDLEEGKLGVV
-182 GETPFFEGLKLQSK
+182 GETPFFDGLKLQSK

-237 QELSLNDDALM
+237 QEVALNDDALM

-268 FGLNV
+268 FGLNAY
-273 SVDYGSSWH
+273 VDYGSTWH

-297 ADDSESEEAAGDES
+297 ADNSESEEAAGDES

-317 DPNAVDEGDVSRLN
+317 DANSVDEGDVSRLN
-331 DDEESGNDD
+331 DEEESGSDD
-340 NDNTSSDSDV
+340 NSITSSDSDV

-357 EDDDSGSEPD
+357 EDNDSGSESD
-367 DECGSNDN
+367 GECGSDDD
-375 TSDEDTSKEDESQSK
+375 TSDEDASEDNESQS
-390 ESETDES
+390 E
-397 KTEESDA
+397 
-404 EKSEKEEPEK
+404 
-414 EEVDTKEVDT
+414 
-424 EEADTKEVDTKETD
+424 
-438 TKEKSKDKESET
+438 ESET
-450 EESNTKETEKEKPEN
+450 EESET
-465 EELEKEKPEKEESEK
+465 EESET
-480 DKPEKEEP
+480 EESETEESETEESETEESETKEP
-488 EKEKSEKEEPEKEKP
+488 Q
-503 EKEKPEKEK
+503 
-512 PEKEK
+512 
-517 SEKGKPEKEKS
+517 
-528 EKEEVDA
+528 KEEVDA
-535 EDKPKD
+535 EDEPKD
-541 KESEQENKEQEP
+541 EEHESKDKEQEP
-553 SSEVSDDSE
+553 NPEESDDSE
-562 DDDKK
+562 DD
-567 KKGEK
+567 EK
-572 K
+572 KQKEECK

>member
-1 MMLTMANSKLIPFDF
+1 MASGKLMPFDF
-16 AYCSDKAK
+16 AYCSDKTK

-66 IAEHEGKLYALLGN
+66 IAEHDGKLYALLGN
-80 AGGEP
+80 AGGEL
-85 DEYYQPTIYT
+85 DEYYQPTLYT

-102 LSKSYKI
+102 LSKTFKI

-170 LKDLEDGKLGVV
+170 LKDLENGRLGVV

-237 QELSLNDDALM
+237 QEVALNDDALM

-273 SVDYGSSWH
+273 SVDYGSTWH
-282 SNVVEKQLISEEELG
+282 SNVVEKQLISEDELG
-297 ADDSESEEAAGDES
+297 ATDTESEEAAGDEA

-331 DDEESGNDD
+331 DEEESDN
-340 NDNTSSDSDV
+340 NDNSVTSSDSDV
-350 DEPDENC
+350 DESDENC
-357 EDDDSGSEPD
+357 KDDNSDCMSD
-367 DECGSNDN
+367 DECGSDDN
-375 TSDEDTSKEDESQSK
+375 SPDEDAPEDDESQS
-390 ESETDES
+390 E
-397 KTEESDA
+397 
-404 EKSEKEEPEK
+404 
-414 EEVDTKEVDT
+414 
-424 EEADTKEVDTKETD
+424 
-438 TKEKSKDKESET
+438 ESET
-450 EESNTKETEKEKPEN
+450 EESETE
-465 EELEKEKPEKEESEK
+465 
-480 DKPEKEEP
+480 EP
-488 EKEKSEKEEPEKEKP
+488 Q
-503 EKEKPEKEK
+503 
-512 PEKEK
+512 
-517 SEKGKPEKEKS
+517 
-528 EKEEVDA
+528 KEEVDA
-535 EDKPKD
+535 GDKPKD
-541 KESEQENKEQEP
+541 EEQEPENKEQEP
-553 SSEVSDDSE
+553 SPEESDDSE
-562 DDDKK
+562 DDEKK
-567 KKGEK
+567 KKGECK
-572 K
+572 

>member
-1 MMLTMANSKLIPFDF
+1 MASGKLMPFDF
-16 AYCSDKAK
+16 TYCSDKAK

-80 AGGEP
+80 AGGEL

-116 KNDYDAIGL
+116 RNDFDAVGL

-182 GETPFFEGLKLQSK
+182 GETPFFDGLKLQSK

-237 QELSLNDDALM
+237 QEVALNDDALM

-256 QRRAMCDELNEM
+256 QRRAMCDELNQM

-273 SVDYGSSWH
+273 SVDYGSTWH

-297 ADDSESEEAAGDES
+297 ADGAESEEAAGDES

-331 DDEESGNDD
+331 DEEESGSDD
-340 NDNTSSDSDV
+340 NSDTSSDSDV
-350 DEPDENC
+350 DDPNENC
-357 EDDDSGSEPD
+357 EDDDSGSESD
-367 DECGSNDN
+367 DECGSDDN
-375 TSDEDTSKEDESQSK
+375 SQDEDVSEDDESQSE
-390 ESETDES
+390 ESET
-397 KTEESDA
+397 EESQS
-404 EKSEKEEPEK
+404 EESEKEEPEK
-414 EEVDTKEVDT
+414 EEVDAEDEPND
-424 EEADTKEVDTKETD
+424 EEQE
-438 TKEKSKDKESET
+438 
-450 EESNTKETEKEKPEN
+450 PEN
-465 EELEKEKPEKEESEK
+465 EE
-480 DKPEKEEP
+480 
-488 EKEKSEKEEPEKEKP
+488 
-503 EKEKPEKEK
+503 
-512 PEKEK
+512 
-517 SEKGKPEKEKS
+517 
-528 EKEEVDA
+528 
-535 EDKPKD
+535 
-541 KESEQENKEQEP
+541 QEP
-553 SSEVSDDSE
+553 SPEESDDSE
-562 DDDKK
+562 DDEKK
-567 KKGEK
+567 KKGECK
-572 K
+572 

>member
-1 MMLTMANSKLIPFDF
+1 MASGKLMPFDF
-16 AYCSDKAK
+16 AYCSDKTK

-80 AGGEP
+80 AGGEL

-102 LSKSYKI
+102 LSKTFKI
-109 GEDCVYC
+109 GKDCVYC
-116 KNDYDAIGL
+116 RNDFDAVGL

-161 NTLQSTKQY
+161 NTLSSTKQY
-170 LKDLEDGKLGVV
+170 LKDLEEGKLGVV

-237 QELSLNDDALM
+237 SEVALNDDALM

-256 QRRAMCDELNEM
+256 QRRAMCDELNKM

-273 SVDYGSSWH
+273 SVDYGSTWH

-297 ADDSESEEAAGDES
+297 ANDSESEEAAGDES
-311 ALPDDK
+311 ALPNDK

-331 DDEESGNDD
+331 DEEESGNDD
-340 NDNTSSDSDV
+340 NSDTSSDSDV
-350 DEPDENC
+350 DEPNENC
-357 EDDDSGSEPD
+357 EDDDSGSKSD
-367 DECGSNDN
+367 GECGSDDN
-375 TSDEDTSKEDESQSK
+375 TPDDDTSEDDESQSE
-390 ESETDES
+390 ESET
-397 KTEESDA
+397 
-404 EKSEKEEPEK
+404 
-414 EEVDTKEVDT
+414 
-424 EEADTKEVDTKETD
+424 
-438 TKEKSKDKESET
+438 
-450 EESNTKETEKEKPEN
+450 
-465 EELEKEKPEKEESEK
+465 
-480 DKPEKEEP
+480 
-488 EKEKSEKEEPEKEKP
+488 
-503 EKEKPEKEK
+503 
-512 PEKEK
+512 
-517 SEKGKPEKEKS
+517 
-528 EKEEVDA
+528 EEVDA
-535 EDKPKD
+535 EDEPKD
-541 KESEQENKEQEP
+541 EEQEPEDKEQEP
-553 SSEVSDDSE
+553 SPEDSDDSE
-562 DDDKK
+562 DDEKK
-567 KKGEK
+567 KKGECK
-572 K
+572 

>member
-1 MMLTMANSKLIPFDF
+1 MASGKLMPFDF
-16 AYCSDKAK
+16 AYCSDKSK

-80 AGGEP
+80 AGGEL

-95 VANPALN
+95 VANPALG
-102 LSKSYKI
+102 LSKSFEI
-109 GEDCVYC
+109 GKDCVYC
-116 KNDYDAIGL
+116 RNDYDAIGL

-182 GETPFFEGLKLQSK
+182 GETPFFDGLKLQSK

-237 QELSLNDDALM
+237 QEVALNDDALM

-273 SVDYGSSWH
+273 SVDYGSTWH
-282 SNVVEKQLISEEELG
+282 SNVVEKQLVSEEEFG
-297 ADDSESEEAAGDES
+297 ADTAESEEAAGDES

-331 DDEESGNDD
+331 DEEESGSDD
-340 NDNTSSDSDV
+340 NVDTSSDSDV
-350 DEPDENC
+350 DEPNENC
-357 EDDDSGSEPD
+357 EDGDSGSKSD
-367 DECGSNDN
+367 DECGSDDN
-375 TSDEDTSKEDESQSK
+375 SPDEDVSEDDESQSE

-397 KTEESDA
+397 
-404 EKSEKEEPEK
+404 
-414 EEVDTKEVDT
+414 
-424 EEADTKEVDTKETD
+424 ETD
-438 TKEKSKDKESET
+438 E
-450 EESNTKETEKEKPEN
+450 
-465 EELEKEKPEKEESEK
+465 
-480 DKPEKEEP
+480 
-488 EKEKSEKEEPEKEKP
+488 
-503 EKEKPEKEK
+503 
-512 PEKEK
+512 
-517 SEKGKPEKEKS
+517 S

-535 EDKPKD
+535 EDEPKD
-541 KESEQENKEQEP
+541 EEPESKDEEQEP
-553 SSEVSDDSE
+553 SPEESDDSE
-562 DDDKK
+562 DDEKK
-567 KKGEK
+567 KKGECK
-572 K
+572 

>member
-1 MMLTMANSKLIPFDF
+1 MASGKLMPFDF
-16 AYCSDKAK
+16 TYCSDKSK

-80 AGGEP
+80 AGGEL

-116 KNDYDAIGL
+116 RNDFDAVGL

-237 QELSLNDDALM
+237 QEVALNDDALM

-256 QRRAMCDELNEM
+256 QRRAMCDELNQM

-273 SVDYGSSWH
+273 SVDYGSTWH

-297 ADDSESEEAAGDES
+297 ADGAESEEAAGDES

-331 DDEESGNDD
+331 DEEESGSDD
-340 NDNTSSDSDV
+340 NSDTSSDSDV
-350 DEPDENC
+350 DESDKNC
-357 EDDDSGSEPD
+357 EDDDSGSKSD
-367 DECGSNDN
+367 DECGSDDN
-375 TSDEDTSKEDESQSK
+375 SPDEDVSEENSEETEETEESQS
-390 ESETDES
+390 
-397 KTEESDA
+397 EE
-404 EKSEKEEPEK
+404 SEKEEPEK
-414 EEVDTKEVDT
+414 EEVDAEDEPKD
-424 EEADTKEVDTKETD
+424 EEQ
-438 TKEKSKDKESET
+438 
-450 EESNTKETEKEKPEN
+450 
-465 EELEKEKPEKEESEK
+465 ELENKDEEQ
-480 DKPEKEEP
+480 EP
-488 EKEKSEKEEPEKEKP
+488 
-503 EKEKPEKEK
+503 
-512 PEKEK
+512 
-517 SEKGKPEKEKS
+517 
-528 EKEEVDA
+528 
-535 EDKPKD
+535 
-541 KESEQENKEQEP
+541 ENKEQEP
-553 SSEVSDDSE
+553 SPEESDDSE
-562 DDDKK
+562 DDEKK
-567 KKGEK
+567 KKGECK
-572 K
+572 

>member
-1 MMLTMANSKLIPFDF
+1 MAISNLMPFDF
-16 AYCSDKAK
+16 TYCSDKTK

-80 AGGEP
+80 AGGEL

-95 VANPALN
+95 VANPALG
-102 LSKSYKI
+102 LSKSFEI
-109 GEDCVYC
+109 GKDCVYC

-170 LKDLEDGKLGVV
+170 LKDLEAGKLGVV

-237 QELSLNDDALM
+237 QEVALNDDALM

-256 QRRAMCDELNEM
+256 QRRAMCDELNQM

-273 SVDYGSSWH
+273 SVDYGSTWH
-282 SNVVEKQLISEEELG
+282 SNVVEKQLVSEEELG
-297 ADDSESEEAAGDES
+297 ADSAESEEAAGDES

-331 DDEESGNDD
+331 DEEESGSDD
-340 NDNTSSDSDV
+340 NSDTSSDSDV

-357 EDDDSGSEPD
+357 EDDDNGSESD
-367 DECGSNDN
+367 DECGSDN
-375 TSDEDTSKEDESQSK
+375 NSTDEDV
-390 ESETDES
+390 SEES
-397 KTEESDA
+397 KTEEPQ
-404 EKSEKEEPEK
+404 KEEPEK
-414 EEVDTKEVDT
+414 EEVDAGDE
-424 EEADTKEVDTKETD
+424 
-438 TKEKSKDKESET
+438 
-450 EESNTKETEKEKPEN
+450 
-465 EELEKEKPEKEESEK
+465 
-480 DKPEKEEP
+480 
-488 EKEKSEKEEPEKEKP
+488 
-503 EKEKPEKEK
+503 
-512 PEKEK
+512 
-517 SEKGKPEKEKS
+517 
-528 EKEEVDA
+528 
-535 EDKPKD
+535 PKD
-541 KESEQENKEQEP
+541 EEQEPENKEQEP
-553 SSEVSDDSE
+553 SPEESDDSE
-562 DDDKK
+562 DDEKK
-567 KKGEK
+567 KKGECK
-572 K
+572 

>member
-1 MMLTMANSKLIPFDF
+1 MANGKLMLFDF
-16 AYCSDKAK
+16 TYCSDKAK

-33 FTRTQSMFTYEGLPD
+33 FTRTQSMFVYEGLPD

-66 IAEHEGKLYALLGN
+66 IAEHEGNLYALLGN

-102 LSKSYKI
+102 LSKSFKI

-116 KNDYDAIGL
+116 KNDYDALGL
-125 VPLVSRYCGLMTEN
+125 TPLVSRYCGLMTEN

-161 NTLQSTKQY
+161 NTVQSTKQY
-170 LKDLEDGKLGVV
+170 LKDLEEGKLGVV
-182 GETPFFEGLKLQSK
+182 GETPFFDGLKLQSK

-237 QELSLNDDALM
+237 QEVALNDDALM

-256 QRRAMCDELNEM
+256 QRRAMCDELNAM

-273 SVDYGSSWH
+273 SVDYGSTWH
-282 SNVVEKQLISEEELG
+282 SNVIEKQLVSEEELG
-297 ADDSESEEAAGDES
+297 ANGEESEEAAGDES

-317 DPNAVDEGDVSRLN
+317 DPNAIDEGDVSRLN
-331 DDEESGNDD
+331 DEEESDSGDNDD
-340 NDNTSSDSDV
+340 TSSDSDV
-350 DEPDENC
+350 DEPTENC
-357 EDDDSGSEPD
+357 EDDDSCDSSDE
-367 DECGSNDN
+367 ECGSDDD
-375 TSDEDTSKEDESQSK
+375 TSDEDVSEDNSEETQESEPEESEPKESEPEESESEESQS
-390 ESETDES
+390 
-397 KTEESDA
+397 
-404 EKSEKEEPEK
+404 
-414 EEVDTKEVDT
+414 
-424 EEADTKEVDTKETD
+424 
-438 TKEKSKDKESET
+438 
-450 EESNTKETEKEKPEN
+450 
-465 EELEKEKPEKEESEK
+465 
-480 DKPEKEEP
+480 
-488 EKEKSEKEEPEKEKP
+488 
-503 EKEKPEKEK
+503 
-512 PEKEK
+512 
-517 SEKGKPEKEKS
+517 
-528 EKEEVDA
+528 EEVDA
-535 EDKPKD
+535 EDEPKD
-541 KESEQENKEQEP
+541 EESEPKDDEPKDEEQEP
-553 SSEVSDDSE
+553 SPEESDDSE
-562 DDDKK
+562 DDE

>member
-1 MMLTMANSKLIPFDF
+1 MANGNLIPFDF

-24 VFENYCKYT
+24 VFENYCRYT
-33 FTRTQSMFTYEGLPD
+33 FTRTQSMFVYEGLPD

-80 AGGEP
+80 AGGEL
-85 DEYYQPTIYT
+85 DNYYQPTIYT
-95 VANPALN
+95 VANPALK
-102 LSKSYKI
+102 LSKIFKI

-125 VPLVSRYCGLMTEN
+125 TPLVSRYCGLMTEN

-148 NMRMMNLL
+148 NMRMMSLL

-237 QELSLNDDALM
+237 QEVSLNDDALM

-256 QRRAMCDELNEM
+256 HRRAMCDDLNAM

-273 SVDYGSSWH
+273 SVDYGSTWH
-282 SNVVEKQLISEEELG
+282 SNIIEKQLITEEDLG
-297 ADDSESEEAAGDES
+297 ANGAESEEAAGDES

-317 DPNAVDEGDVSRLN
+317 NPNAVDEGDVSRLN
-331 DDEESGNDD
+331 DEKESDA
-340 NDNTSSDSDV
+340 NDNNDTSSDSDV
-350 DEPDENC
+350 DKPNENGK
-357 EDDDSGSEPD
+357 DDDGGSSSD
-367 DECGSNDN
+367 DECNSDDD
-375 TSDEDTSKEDESQSK
+375 TSDEDTSENDSK
-390 ESETDES
+390 EPEDSETKES
-397 KTEESDA
+397 TS
-404 EKSEKEEPEK
+404 
-414 EEVDTKEVDT
+414 EEVDTEG
-424 EEADTKEVDTKETD
+424 EP
-438 TKEKSKDKESET
+438 KDEET
-450 EESNTKETEKEKPEN
+450 ET
-465 EELEKEKPEKEESEK
+465 
-480 DKPEKEEP
+480 
-488 EKEKSEKEEPEKEKP
+488 
-503 EKEKPEKEK
+503 
-512 PEKEK
+512 
-517 SEKGKPEKEKS
+517 
-528 EKEEVDA
+528 
-535 EDKPKD
+535 
-541 KESEQENKEQEP
+541 ENKEQEP
-553 SSEVSDDSE
+553 GSEESDDSE
-562 DDDKK
+562 DDEKK
-567 KKGEK
+567 KKRG
-572 K
+572 

>member
-1 MMLTMANSKLIPFDF
+1 MANGKLMPFDF
-16 AYCSDKAK
+16 TYCSDKAK

-33 FTRTQSMFTYEGLPD
+33 FTRTQSMFVYEGLPD

-80 AGGEP
+80 AGGEL

-102 LSKSYKI
+102 ISKSYKI
-109 GEDCVYC
+109 GEECVYC
-116 KNDYDAIGL
+116 KNDYDALGL
-125 VPLVSRYCGLMTEN
+125 TPLVSRYCGLMTEN

-170 LKDLEDGKLGVV
+170 LKDLEEGKLGVV

-237 QELSLNDDALM
+237 QEVALNDDALM

-256 QRRAMCDELNEM
+256 QRRAMCDELNAM

-273 SVDYGSSWH
+273 SVDYGSTWH

-297 ADDSESEEAAGDES
+297 ADGVESEEAAGDES

-331 DDEESGNDD
+331 DEEESGSDD
-340 NDNTSSDSDV
+340 SDDTSSDSDV
-350 DEPDENC
+350 DEPTENC
-357 EDDDSGSEPD
+357 EDDDSSCQSD
-367 DECGSNDN
+367 DERGSDDD
-375 TSDEDTSKEDESQSK
+375 TSDEDVSEDSSEETQDSESEESQS
-390 ESETDES
+390 
-397 KTEESDA
+397 
-404 EKSEKEEPEK
+404 
-414 EEVDTKEVDT
+414 
-424 EEADTKEVDTKETD
+424 
-438 TKEKSKDKESET
+438 
-450 EESNTKETEKEKPEN
+450 
-465 EELEKEKPEKEESEK
+465 
-480 DKPEKEEP
+480 
-488 EKEKSEKEEPEKEKP
+488 
-503 EKEKPEKEK
+503 
-512 PEKEK
+512 
-517 SEKGKPEKEKS
+517 
-528 EKEEVDA
+528 EEVDA
-535 EDKPKD
+535 EDEPKD
-541 KESEQENKEQEP
+541 EEPESKDEEQEP
-553 SSEVSDDSE
+553 SPEESDDSE
-562 DDDKK
+562 DDKKK
-567 KKGEK
+567 KKGECK
-572 K
+572 

>member
-1 MMLTMANSKLIPFDF
+1 MASDNLMPFDF
-16 AYCSDKAK
+16 AYCSDKSK

-66 IAEHEGKLYALLGN
+66 IAEHDGKLYALLGN
-80 AGGEP
+80 AGGEL
-85 DEYYQPTIYT
+85 DEYYQPTTYT
-95 VANPALN
+95 VANPALK
-102 LSKSYKI
+102 LSKTYKI

-116 KNDYDAIGL
+116 RNDYDAIGL

-170 LKDLEDGKLGVV
+170 LKDLEEGKLGVV
-182 GETPFFEGLKLQSK
+182 GETPFFDGLKLQSR
-196 GVGNGDYMI
+196 GAGNGDYMI

-237 QELSLNDDALM
+237 QEVALNDDALM

-256 QRRAMCDELNEM
+256 QRRAMCDKLNEM

-273 SVDYGSSWH
+273 SVDYGSTWH
-282 SNVVEKQLISEEELG
+282 SNVVEKQLISEDELG
-297 ADDSESEEAAGDES
+297 ATGAESEEAAGDEA

-331 DDEESGNDD
+331 DEEESGSDD
-340 NDNTSSDSDV
+340 NSDTSSDSDV

-357 EDDDSGSEPD
+357 EDDDSGSKSD
-367 DECGSNDN
+367 GECGSDDG
-375 TSDEDTSKEDESQSK
+375 TPDEDGSEDDESQSE
-390 ESETDES
+390 ESET
-397 KTEESDA
+397 
-404 EKSEKEEPEK
+404 
-414 EEVDTKEVDT
+414 
-424 EEADTKEVDTKETD
+424 
-438 TKEKSKDKESET
+438 
-450 EESNTKETEKEKPEN
+450 
-465 EELEKEKPEKEESEK
+465 
-480 DKPEKEEP
+480 
-488 EKEKSEKEEPEKEKP
+488 
-503 EKEKPEKEK
+503 
-512 PEKEK
+512 
-517 SEKGKPEKEKS
+517 
-528 EKEEVDA
+528 EEVDA
-535 EDKPKD
+535 EDVPKD
-541 KESEQENKEQEP
+541 EESEPKDEEPESKDEEQEP
-553 SSEVSDDSE
+553 SPEDSDDSE
-562 DDDKK
+562 DDEKK
-567 KKGEK
+567 KKGECK
-572 K
+572 

>member
-1 MMLTMANSKLIPFDF
+1 MASGKLMPFDF
-16 AYCSDKAK
+16 SYCSDKSK

-80 AGGEP
+80 AGGEL

-95 VANPALN
+95 VANPALG
-102 LSKSYKI
+102 LSQSFEI
-109 GEDCVYC
+109 GKDCVYC

-170 LKDLEDGKLGVV
+170 LKDLEEGKLGVV

-237 QELSLNDDALM
+237 QEVALNDDALM

-256 QRRAMCDELNEM
+256 QRRAMCDELNQM

-273 SVDYGSSWH
+273 SVDYGSTWH

-297 ADDSESEEAAGDES
+297 ADGAESEEAAGDES

-331 DDEESGNDD
+331 DEEESGSDD
-340 NDNTSSDSDV
+340 NSDTSSDSDV

-357 EDDDSGSEPD
+357 EDDDSGSESD
-367 DECGSNDN
+367 SECGSDDD
-375 TSDEDTSKEDESQSK
+375 TSDEDTSEDDESQS
-390 ESETDES
+390 E
-397 KTEESDA
+397 
-404 EKSEKEEPEK
+404 
-414 EEVDTKEVDT
+414 
-424 EEADTKEVDTKETD
+424 
-438 TKEKSKDKESET
+438 ESET
-450 EESNTKETEKEKPEN
+450 EESET
-465 EELEKEKPEKEESEK
+465 EESET
-480 DKPEKEEP
+480 EE
-488 EKEKSEKEEPEKEKP
+488 SE
-503 EKEKPEKEK
+503 
-512 PEKEK
+512 
-517 SEKGKPEKEKS
+517 S
-528 EKEEVDA
+528 EEVDA
-535 EDKPKD
+535 EDEPKD
-541 KESEQENKEQEP
+541 EEPESKDEEQEP
-553 SSEVSDDSE
+553 SPEESDDSE
-562 DDDKK
+562 DDEKK
-567 KKGEK
+567 KKGECK
-572 K
+572 

>member
-1 MMLTMANSKLIPFDF
+1 MASGKLMPFDF
-16 AYCSDKAK
+16 AYCSDKTK

-80 AGGEP
+80 AGGEL
-85 DEYYQPTIYT
+85 DEYYQPTLYT

-102 LSKSYKI
+102 LSKTFKI

-170 LKDLEDGKLGVV
+170 LKDLEDGRLGVV

-237 QELSLNDDALM
+237 QEVALNDDALM

-256 QRRAMCDELNEM
+256 QRRAMCAELNEM

-273 SVDYGSSWH
+273 SVDYGSTWH
-282 SNVVEKQLISEEELG
+282 SNVVEKQLISEDELG
-297 ADDSESEEAAGDES
+297 ATDTESEEAAGDEA

-331 DDEESGNDD
+331 DKEESDSDD
-340 NDNTSSDSDV
+340 NCNTSSDSDV

-357 EDDDSGSEPD
+357 EDDDTDSESD
-367 DECGSNDN
+367 GECGSDDN
-375 TSDEDTSKEDESQSK
+375 SQNEDVSEDDESQSE
-390 ESETDES
+390 ESQS
-397 KTEESDA
+397 EESDT
-404 EKSEKEEPEK
+404 EEPQ
-414 EEVDTKEVDT
+414 
-424 EEADTKEVDTKETD
+424 
-438 TKEKSKDKESET
+438 
-450 EESNTKETEKEKPEN
+450 
-465 EELEKEKPEKEESEK
+465 
-480 DKPEKEEP
+480 
-488 EKEKSEKEEPEKEKP
+488 
-503 EKEKPEKEK
+503 
-512 PEKEK
+512 
-517 SEKGKPEKEKS
+517 
-528 EKEEVDA
+528 KEEVDA
-535 EDKPKD
+535 GDEPKD
-541 KESEQENKEQEP
+541 EEQEPENKDEEQEPENKEQEP
-553 SSEVSDDSE
+553 SPEESDDSE
-562 DDDKK
+562 DDKKK
-567 KKGEK
+567 KKGECK
-572 K
+572 

>member
-1 MMLTMANSKLIPFDF
+1 MTMADGKLRSFDF
-16 AYCSDKAK
+16 SYCSDKDK
-24 VFENYCKYT
+24 VFENYCRYT

-102 LSKSYKI
+102 LSKNYEI
-109 GEDCVYC
+109 GVDCVYC
-116 KNDYDAIGL
+116 KNDYEALGL
-125 VPLVSRYCGLMTEN
+125 VPLISRYCGLMTEN
-139 LLTVRISDI
+139 LLTVRLSDI

-170 LKDLEDGKLGVV
+170 LKDLEEGKLGVV

-237 QELSLNDDALM
+237 QEVALNDDALM

-268 FGLNV
+268 FGLEV
-273 SVDYGSSWH
+273 SVDYGSTWH

-297 ADDSESEEAAGDES
+297 ADNAESEEAAGDES

-331 DDEESGNDD
+331 DEEESGNDD
-340 NDNTSSDSDV
+340 NGDTSSDSDV

-357 EDDDSGSEPD
+357 EDDDSGSESD
-367 DECGSNDN
+367 GECGSDDD
-375 TSDEDTSKEDESQSK
+375 TSDEDV
-390 ESETDES
+390 SETDES
-397 KTEESDA
+397 Q
-404 EKSEKEEPEK
+404 SE
-414 EEVDTKEVDT
+414 
-424 EEADTKEVDTKETD
+424 
-438 TKEKSKDKESET
+438 ESET
-450 EESNTKETEKEKPEN
+450 EESKEEETEESKE
-465 EELEKEKPEKEESEK
+465 
-480 DKPEKEEP
+480 
-488 EKEKSEKEEPEKEKP
+488 
-503 EKEKPEKEK
+503 
-512 PEKEK
+512 
-517 SEKGKPEKEKS
+517 
-528 EKEEVDA
+528 EEVDA
-535 EDKPKD
+535 EDEPKD
-541 KESEQENKEQEP
+541 EESEPKDDEPKDEEQEP
-553 SSEVSDDSE
+553 SPEESDDSE
-562 DDDKK
+562 DDE